1 MPKQKKVAAPE
12 NPQPPLIKLS
22 EEEVLDHQRNLPKLV
37 GELEDMKTVH
47 AGRRAEMKTERSELQ
62 QRINNIAQQLRDQGR

>member
-1 MPKQKKVAAPE
+1 MPRQKKTRPE

-37 GELEDMKTVH
+37 GALEDMKTVH
-47 AGRRAEMKTERSELQ
+47 AGRRTEMKTERSELQ
-62 QRINNIAQQLRDQGR
+62 QRINNIAQQLRDSGR